1 MEAVS
6 ESCGTSVV
14 ALFYYVG
21 GYETVNENLN
31 AKEKEILLFLGKQ
44 YRKHYDV
51 VLPSPEHDFI
61 VVDGE
66 PVDLMQNILQAL
78 KLRGYLNTQHFN
90 YEFSLDNI
98 TTVLLT
104 EKSLNL
110 FNSERFDLWLGEEQ
124 RTA

>member
-1 MEAVS
+1 M
-6 ESCGTSVV
+6 
-14 ALFYYVG
+14 
-21 GYETVNENLN
+21 NENLN

-51 VLPSPEHDFI
+51 LLSVPEHDFI

>member
-1 MEAVS
+1 M
-6 ESCGTSVV
+6 
-14 ALFYYVG
+14 
-21 GYETVNENLN
+21 NENLN

-51 VLPSPEHDFI
+51 VLPIPEHDFTVI
-61 VVDGE
+61 DGE
-66 PVDLMQNILQAL
+66 AVDLMQNILQAL

-124 RTA
+124 RTE